1 MQQQMGQLGEEM
13 KKMEEQLYVAER
25 ERDKA
30 LDELRKMKKL
40 VENETN
46 TRHHEE
52 SSAHTELNSVKV
64 LLHKANE
71 ELRIK
76 EELIE
81 SFKLQLVKEK
91 GLEIKLAEKEA
102 SLEKL
107 KSELAIAK
115 SSEAQTMALFTENER
130 RVHELEAEMEKGKE
144 SGTKMFDSL
153 IIKIKTLEET
163 QMSLEESKLE
173 IASLREKVKVLEGQS
188 GKNGREQVVLEN
200 NGPVREVMESLK
212 SELCFAKDNLDGAKE
227 VGKLDALKAESLVA
241 ELDLLRNEL
250 KLATEA
256 EETSKKALDD
266 LALALKEVATEAS
279 QVKEELGLAKAELEH
294 SKGEE
299 ERLKTMLES
308 NEERYK
314 RVLEEAWKEA
324 EMYKSTAERLRHEA
338 EETLLAWS
346 DKETGLVECLRR
358 ADEER
363 SSAQQENSRLLDLI
377 NVAEN
382 KTWVSKEENSK
393 LRDILK
399 HALNE
404 ANTAKGAAEI
414 ARVENSQLKDS
425 LAENEEA
432 LTFLERE
439 NENYRLNEAAALEN
453 IKELKRLLYEV
464 EKERTNSNELKMH
477 NSVDKD
483 QKEAKKIGKT
493 LGLNLK
499 DLKIPNKSEVEDEEC
514 EIDEALR
521 GSIFDV
527 AADSPEAFNH
537 RREKSSTFSSNEDGE
552 HAKLEDFGGLDGT
565 HFDDLDNDR
574 NSRKKKALL
583 RRFGDLLIRK
593 KGFYKKELSE
603 SSAQQENSRL
613 LDLINVA
620 ENKTWVSK
628 EENSKLRDILKHAL
642 NEANTTKG
650 AAEIAKVENSQLK
663 DSLAEKEEA
672 LTFLARENENYRL
685 NEAAALENIKELKR
699 LLYEVEKERTN
710 SKELKMHNS
719 VDKDQKGGKEDWKSF
734 ELESQRSKNT
744 KQE

>member
-1 MQQQMGQLGEEM
+1 MD
-13 KKMEEQLYVAER
+13 EQLYVAER

-40 VENETN
+40 AENETY
-46 TRHHEE
+46 TRNQEE

-76 EELIE
+76 EKLIE
-81 SFKLQLVKEK
+81 SFKLQLDKEK

-102 SLEKL
+102 SLEEL

-115 SSEAQTMALFTENER
+115 SSEAQTMALLTDNER
-130 RVHELEAEMEKGKE
+130 RVRELEAEMEKGKE

-163 QMSLEESKLE
+163 RMSLEESKLE

-212 SELCFAKDNLDGAKE
+212 SELCFGAKE

-299 ERLKTMLES
+299 ERMKTMLES

-324 EMYKSTAERLRHEA
+324 ERYKSTAERLRHEA

-363 SSAQQENSRLLDLI
+363 SGAQQENSRLLDLI

-382 KTWVSKEENSK
+382 NTRVSKEENSK

-414 ARVENSQLKDS
+414 AKAENSHLKDS
-425 LAENEEA
+425 LAEQEEA

-439 NENYRLNEAAALEN
+439 NENYRLNEAASLEN

-464 EKERTNSNELKMH
+464 EKERTNSKELKIH
-477 NSVDKD
+477 DSVDKD
-483 QKEAKKIGKT
+483 QKEAKKIEKT
-493 LGLNLK
+493 LSLNLK

-527 AADSPEAFNH
+527 AADSPDPEALNH

-552 HAKLEDFGGLDGT
+552 HAKLEDFDALDGT

-593 KGFYKKELSE
+593 RGFYKKELSE
-603 SSAQQENSRL
+603 
-613 LDLINVA
+613 
-620 ENKTWVSK
+620 
-628 EENSKLRDILKHAL
+628 
-642 NEANTTKG
+642 
-650 AAEIAKVENSQLK
+650 
-663 DSLAEKEEA
+663 
-672 LTFLARENENYRL
+672 
-685 NEAAALENIKELKR
+685 
-699 LLYEVEKERTN
+699 
-710 SKELKMHNS
+710 
-719 VDKDQKGGKEDWKSF
+719 
-734 ELESQRSKNT
+734 
-744 KQE
+744 

>member
-1 MQQQMGQLGEEM
+1 
-13 KKMEEQLYVAER
+13 MEEQLYVAER

-64 LLHKANE
+64 LLHEANE

-76 EELIE
+76 EKLIE
-81 SFKLQLVKEK
+81 SFKLQLDKEK

-115 SSEAQTMALFTENER
+115 SSEAQTMAFLTENER
-130 RVHELEAEMEKGKE
+130 RVRELEAEMEKGKE

-200 NGPVREVMESLK
+200 NGPVREVMESQK
-212 SELCFAKDNLDGAKE
+212 SELCSAKDNLAGAKE

-324 EMYKSTAERLRHEA
+324 ERNKSTAERLRHEA

-358 ADEER
+358 ADEEI

-382 KTWVSKEENSK
+382 KTRVR
-393 LRDILK
+393 LR
-399 HALNE
+399 
-404 ANTAKGAAEI
+404 
-414 ARVENSQLKDS
+414 
-425 LAENEEA
+425 
-432 LTFLERE
+432 
-439 NENYRLNEAAALEN
+439 
-453 IKELKRLLYEV
+453 
-464 EKERTNSNELKMH
+464 
-477 NSVDKD
+477 
-483 QKEAKKIGKT
+483 
-493 LGLNLK
+493 
-499 DLKIPNKSEVEDEEC
+499 
-514 EIDEALR
+514 
-521 GSIFDV
+521 
-527 AADSPEAFNH
+527 
-537 RREKSSTFSSNEDGE
+537 
-552 HAKLEDFGGLDGT
+552 
-565 HFDDLDNDR
+565 
-574 NSRKKKALL
+574 
-583 RRFGDLLIRK
+583 
-593 KGFYKKELSE
+593 
-603 SSAQQENSRL
+603 
-613 LDLINVA
+613 
-620 ENKTWVSK
+620 
-628 EENSKLRDILKHAL
+628 
-642 NEANTTKG
+642 
-650 AAEIAKVENSQLK
+650 
-663 DSLAEKEEA
+663 
-672 LTFLARENENYRL
+672 
-685 NEAAALENIKELKR
+685 
-699 LLYEVEKERTN
+699 YEVEKERTN
-710 SKELKMHNS
+710 SKELKIHNS
-719 VDKDQKGGKEDWKSF
+719 VDKNQKGGKDYWKSF